1 MFIQSASA
9 SESSGVIGPTS
20 RRIRPRLSSRRVRSI
35 GSSGRSGVRASTSV
49 VRLSLSVD
57 RIESSREIPQP
68 PERVFEFLSDLHNHW
83 QLEDS
88 FIAVNGVRDQG
99 GRILIRGPLG
109 VTREA
114 RTEVVA
120 VEPPF
125 RFVGRATLGTTVG
138 KVAWEI
144 RAAGAGSLVSLS
156 AEVEQA
162 SAVDRLLLAVGGRRW
177 LRSRFANVLA
187 T

>member
-1 MFIQSASA
+1 
-9 SESSGVIGPTS
+9 
-20 RRIRPRLSSRRVRSI
+20 
-35 GSSGRSGVRASTSV
+35 V

-57 RIESSREIPQP
+57 RIESSREIQQPQ
-68 PERVFEFLSDLHNHW
+68 ERVFDFLSDLHNHW

-88 FIAVNGVRDQG
+88 FIAVDGVRDEG

-109 VTREA
+109 ITREA

-120 VEPPF
+120 ADPPS

-144 RAAGAGSLVSLS
+144 RPSGPGSLVSLS
-156 AEVEQA
+156 AEVERA
-162 SAVDRLLLAVGGRRW
+162 STADRLLLALGGRRW
-177 LRSRFANVLA
+177 LRRRFANVLA
-187 T
+187 TLDRRLG